1 MEEEKY
7 IENPILKIFKNE
19 DDKKKFSEGVVESIK
34 DSFNWRMT
42 KIQEKYSDMELR
54 TLSKLSTKRLLLAI
68 GFALIFGFMLGFML
82 GFMFNL

>member
-1 MEEEKY
+1 
-7 IENPILKIFKNE
+7 
-19 DDKKKFSEGVVESIK
+19 
-34 DSFNWRMT
+34 MT